1 MIVVLT
7 EIRLGKLPNDP
18 FDLLGLTREPEPG
31 QKFPKSN
38 VELNILK
45 TEQVTVSPEDGHN
58 IFLIS
63 AKILSQDVLVDT
75 LSIVEVVGDA
85 FGGAVFDEAA
95 VNVGLDG
102 LLRVFVK
109 LEDEFF
115 KNVVFDFGV
124 GDDSEL
130 IFEVAI
136 TLRVL
141 IFINGILFLLGLA
154 MGREV
159 VPVLFEVVGDFFL
172 FLYPLSLCHVAE
184 KGCLFVD
191 FLVLVYQLRLE
202 LIALL

>member
-18 FDLLGLTREPEPG
+18 LDLLGLTGEPEPG
-31 QKFPKSN
+31 QKFPESN
-38 VELNILK
+38 IELNIL
-45 TEQVTVSPEDGHN
+45 EAQQVTVGLEDSHN
-58 IFLIS
+58 IFLIG
-63 AKILSQDVLVDT
+63 AKILSQDILVDA

-85 FGGAVFDEAA
+85 FGGAVLDEAA

-102 LLRVFVK
+102 LLGVFVK

-141 IFINGILFLLGLA
+141 IFINGILFVLGLA

-159 VPVLFEVVGDFFL
+159 VSVLFEVVGDFFL
-172 FLYPLSLCHVAE
+172 FFDPFSFCHVAE
-184 KGCLFVD
+184 KGCLFVY
-191 FLVLVYQLRLE
+191 FLVFVD
-202 LIALL
+202 